1 MPSGKKARAR
11 ARRAAKEAKAME
23 EEKEGGSLMA
33 INHDGSLVEALMQRL
48 TIDDLLREDGMVQCR
63 HGIELEPH
71 EVRRCREFITVFDNA
86 FQAKLSAGETD
97 SASIFFA
104 GIDATSNFADIWDS
118 VTMVKKIL
126 SYCLALGTQYNLD
139 GKAVAV
145 RMYSYT
151 SFFEQYIAVELE
163 KTQPMVEFHKVID
176 VLDSRAMVSF
186 FRKRIPCKCLDK
198 KYKEVKTITTMAF
211 CCNEEC
217 SLPDRKVE
225 RNKILYCSG
234 CDQVCYCSRACQ
246 KAHWKEHKEICRE
259 VADLKAEFDAEKR

>member
-118 VTMVKKIL
+118 VTMMKKFYPTVWHLGHNIIL
-126 SYCLALGTQYNLD
+126 TVRPSPYACTLILAFLSSISQSNW
-139 GKAVAV
+139 
-145 RMYSYT
+145 
-151 SFFEQYIAVELE
+151 
-163 KTQPMVEFHKVID
+163 
-176 VLDSRAMVSF
+176 
-186 FRKRIPCKCLDK
+186 KRLSP
-198 KYKEVKTITTMAF
+198 
-211 CCNEEC
+211 
-217 SLPDRKVE
+217 
-225 RNKILYCSG
+225 
-234 CDQVCYCSRACQ
+234 
-246 KAHWKEHKEICRE
+246 W
-259 VADLKAEFDAEKR
+259 